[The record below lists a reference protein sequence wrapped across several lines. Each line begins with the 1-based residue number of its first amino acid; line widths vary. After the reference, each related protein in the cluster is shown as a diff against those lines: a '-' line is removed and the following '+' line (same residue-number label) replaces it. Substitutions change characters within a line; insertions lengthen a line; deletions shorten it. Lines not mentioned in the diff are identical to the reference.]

1 MTVSHQERATLKGV
15 TLRVKK
21 GGLVAVVGGVGSGKS
36 SLISALLGD
45 LRREGGHL
53 NVSAS
58 VAYVPQQVAWPP

>member
-1 MTVSHQERATLKGV
+1 MKQ
-15 TLRVKK
+15 